1 MNRNEIENLV
11 LESLGEILSERNE
24 EEQLEAPPVDEST
37 YLIGRRAVLDSL
49 GLVTMIVNIEQKLS
63 DGNGIS
69 VTIADERA
77 MSQEK
82 SPFRTVR
89 TLSDYVSLLVEE
101 EIRNDK
107 F

>member
-1 MNRNEIENLV
+1 VNRNEIEHLV
-11 LESLGEILSERNE
+11 LESLGEILSERKE
-24 EEQLEAPPVDEST
+24 EEQLEVPPVDEST

-77 MSQEK
+77 LSQEK

-101 EIRNDK
+101 EILNDK

>member
-1 MNRNEIENLV
+1 VNRSEIANLV
-11 LESLGEILSERNE
+11 MESLGEILSERYAE
-24 EEQLEAPPVDEST
+24 EEFEVPPVDEST

-82 SPFRTVR
+82 SPFRTVQ
-89 TLSDYVSLLVEE
+89 TLSDYVSLLVDE